1 MNYRASPNGK
11 NTRCV
16 RTAAMKA
23 LASFS
28 QTENLPLLREV
39 PIALDDTVA
48 EEVVRGLLGLTG
60 GTLR

>member
-1 MNYRASPNGK
+1 M
-11 NTRCV
+11 

-28 QTENLPLLREV
+28 QTENLPLLREA
-39 PIALDDTVA
+39 PIAPDDTVA
-48 EEVVRGLLGLTG
+48 EEVVRGLIGLTG